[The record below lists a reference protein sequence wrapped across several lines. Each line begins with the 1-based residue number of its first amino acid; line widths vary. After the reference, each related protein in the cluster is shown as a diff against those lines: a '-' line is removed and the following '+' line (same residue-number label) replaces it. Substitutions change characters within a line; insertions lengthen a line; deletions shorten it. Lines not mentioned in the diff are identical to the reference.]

1 MECGFDRESGEQA
14 LGPLF
19 IGNCLSVAQKGPME
33 ALTGPVERA
42 DAGTVKKHLGVLC
55 GPERD
60 LYRSLSGVLVEIA
73 GKKHP
78 QRDYGPLSRLLEK
91 NGEENETHSRYI

>member
-1 MECGFDRESGEQA
+1 MRWGSVFLWRFDRESGEQA

-19 IGNCLSVAQKGPME
+19 TGNCLSVAQKGPLK

-42 DAGTVKKHLGVLC
+42 DLGTIEKHLGALC

-60 LYRSLSGVLVEIA
+60 LYRGLSGVLVEIA
-73 GKKHP
+73 KRKHP
-78 QRDYGPLSRLLEK
+78 QRDYEPLSRLLE
-91 NGEENETHSRYI
+91 EEWRRE